1 MIHPGQKTSLFPRV
15 FGLDRPGKNPENLP
29 LLRARGIT
37 AMRVLQAL
45 AMAFCGLVATA
56 CASTPTPEMI
66 ANNDPYEATNRDT
79 LKFNGKI
86 DRYFVIPTVALYFV
100 LVPEGGR
107 RSVHHFLEN
116 LTLPTT
122 FVNDMLQGELKRGG
136 QTAARFLINSTIGFG
151 GFLDP
156 ASKMKIPDHGED
168 FGQTLATWGVDE
180 GPYLMLPFFGPSNPR
195 DAFGL
200 GADVALDPTNY
211 IHYKQHLWWFAGQK
225 YFTILDLRAQT
236 YSTVQGIQRS
246 SVDYYASLR
255 SLYRQLREN
264 AIRNGHPQKSGDLP
278 DF

>member
-1 MIHPGQKTSLFPRV
+1 MEGT
-15 FGLDRPGKNPENLP
+15 GLDRPGKKTENLP
-29 LLRARGIT
+29 FPLTRARKS
-37 AMRVLQAL
+37 MRVSRAL
-45 AMAFCGLVATA
+45 GLGICGLALTA
-56 CASTPTPEMI
+56 CASAPMTPEMI
-66 ANNDPYEATNRDT
+66 ANNDPYEATNRET

-122 FVNDMLQGELKRGG
+122 FVNDMLQGEMKRGS
-136 QTAARFLINSTIGFG
+136 QTVARFLVNSTIGFG
-151 GFLDP
+151 GFLDA

-168 FGQTLATWGVDE
+168 FGQTLATWGVGE

-236 YSTVQGIQRS
+236 YTTVQGIQRS

-264 AIRNGHPQKSGDLP
+264 AIRNGRAVKSEDLP

>member
-1 MIHPGQKTSLFPRV
+1 
-15 FGLDRPGKNPENLP
+15 
-29 LLRARGIT
+29 
-37 AMRVLQAL
+37 MRMLQAL
-45 AMAFCGLVATA
+45 TIAFCGLAVTA
-56 CASTPTPEMI
+56 CASVSPTPEMI
-66 ANNDPYEATNRDT
+66 ANNDPYEATNRET
-79 LKFNGKI
+79 LKFNGQI

-122 FVNDMLQGELKRGG
+122 FVNDMLQGEMKRGG
-136 QTAARFLINSTIGFG
+136 QTVARFLVNSTIGFG

-180 GPYLMLPFFGPSNPR
+180 GPFLMLPFFGPSNPR

-236 YSTVQGIQRS
+236 YTTVRGIQRS

-264 AIRNGHPQKSGDLP
+264 AIRNGHPQKAGDLP